1 MEVRQKAKF
10 RSKSDSANNYITVNG
25 LNTPVKRQRLSEMLK
40 KQDSAKCSLQESQFQ
55 IHWYRWV
62 ESNTWKNIYHAN
74 SEHKG
79 RVIILI

>member
-55 IHWYRWV
+55 IH
-62 ESNTWKNIYHAN
+62 
-74 SEHKG
+74 
-79 RVIILI
+79 